1 MKKVVIFKEKIPV
14 VLSGHP
20 WIFSGAVS
28 SFDLMDAGEL
38 CQIVDPEG
46 NFLAQGYANPNQS
59 LFARI
64 LSYKDEPIEALLEKR
79 FHEAILSRKNTKLL
93 EQTNAYRLINSEG
106 DRLGGLIV
114 DVYKDGC
121 VLQVSTCGIERL
133 KPLIIEKL
141 IKLFDF
147 KWIYERSDSSSRE
160 KEGLEKIEKLH
171 FGTLPKSITIF
182 EDEVLMDVDVKEG
195 QKTGFF
201 IDQRPMRQLIGKLSN
216 GKNVL
221 NVFSYIGGFSLH
233 ALKACAN
240 SVTSV
245 DVDKRAIGVLD
256 TLISK
261 NNLDASKHRGLV
273 IDAFKYLEKEDLS
286 LFDLIILDPPA
297 FAKARKDV
305 DNASK
310 GYKKLFKE
318 VLSKMKDGAILYAAS
333 CSYFIDEMLFEKLL
347 IQAAMESKTVLKL
360 ISKQIEAF
368 DHPRLL
374 SHKEGS
380 YLKGFVV
387 QVYKS

>member
-1 MKKVVIFKEKIPV
+1 MKKVVILKEKIPV

-20 WIFSGAVS
+20 WIFSGAVAS
-28 SFDLMDAGEL
+28 HDLLEPGEL
-38 CQIVDPEG
+38 CHIVDQEG
-46 NFLAQGYANPNQS
+46 KFLAQAYANPHQS

-64 LSYKDEPIEALLEKR
+64 LSYKQEPLDALIEKR
-79 FHEAILSRKNTKLL
+79 LSQAFQTRKDTGLFD
-93 EQTNAYRLINSEG
+93 QTNAYRLINSEG
-106 DRLGGLIV
+106 DRLGGLVV
-114 DVYKDGC
+114 DVYLDGC
-121 VLQVSTCGIERL
+121 VIQVSTCGIERL
-133 KPLIIEKL
+133 KPLIIQLL

-147 KWIYERSDSSSRE
+147 KWVYERSDSASRE

-171 FGTLPKSITIF
+171 FGSLPKNITIF
-182 EDEVLMDVDVKEG
+182 EEDILMDIDVEAG

-201 IDQRPMRQLIGKLSN
+201 IDQRPMRQLIGKLSLD
-216 GKNVL
+216 KHVL

-233 ALKACAN
+233 ALQKKAA

-245 DVDKRAIGVLD
+245 DVDKRALSVLD
-256 TLISK
+256 ALIVK
-261 NNLDASKHRGLV
+261 NGFDETKHTSV
-273 IDAFKYLEKEDLS
+273 AIDAFKYLEKEDLS
-286 LFDLIILDPPA
+286 AFDLIILDPPA
-297 FAKARKDV
+297 FAKARKDI

-333 CSYFIDEMLFEKLL
+333 CSYFIDEALFDKLL
-347 IQAAMESKTVLKL
+347 IQAAMESKSVLKCL
-360 ISKQIEAF
+360 SKQIEAF

-380 YLKGFVV
+380 YLKGCIV